1 MEYKKMIAR
10 EKIANIERAI
20 QHYPQPTMFNDTL
33 TGMKLYGGYR
43 ITAHPG
49 AGNPHYGPLT
59 LFTSDGAHAT
69 LHAGSLSKELKKVG
83 KQASKVFKETS
94 KAVQKA
100 VPGAA
105 TTLIQKGVV
114 EPLAKYG
121 EKALTDYLTPSN
133 VAAAVMPAAE
143 ASIGMG
149 RVPKGRPRKNKQHD
163 FGGASSGGSFKSVM
177 KQVSKGAKKAIK
189 KVAPLVQKYA
199 TEAAMDYIV
208 PGAEVAAETVA
219 ANPELLLLA
228 AGRKPKKPR
237 FAKGSPDA
245 LEWGRKMAASR
256 KKK

>member
-1 MEYKKMIAR
+1 MIAR
-10 EKIANIERAI
+10 EKIANVERAI

-49 AGNPHYGPLT
+49 AGNPHDGPLT

-69 LHAGSLSKELKKVG
+69 LHAGSLSKELKKIEKQAANVG
-83 KQASKVFKETS
+83 KQTS
-94 KAVQKA
+94 RALQKA

-105 TTLIQKGVV
+105 TTLVQKSLID
-114 EPLAKYG
+114 PLSKYG
-121 EKALTDYLTPSN
+121 EQALTNYLNPAN
-133 VAAAVMPAAE
+133 IAAAAE
-143 ASIGMG
+143 TVAETSVGMG
-149 RVPKGRPRKNKQHD
+149 RAKGRPRKNKQHD
-163 FGGASSGGSFKSVM
+163 FGGASSGGSLKSVM
-177 KQVSKGAKKAIK
+177 KQVSKGANKAIK

-199 TEAAMDYIV
+199 TKAAMDYLV
-208 PGAEVAAETVA
+208 PGAEAAAETVA

-228 AGRKPKKPR
+228 AGRKPRKTR